1 MAPDG
6 RCGEFFADLL
16 RNAIFQFGVPFKE
29 TDKLMIGRC
38 HAGIDFESESI
49 PVLDP
54 TLEPFARQSS
64 SPKIAEK
71 RRRFDL
77 VVIGVENDFSNRFG
91 FLFCFLRGHF
101 DMFGHRFVPSRQVI
115 ADDARR

>member
-6 RCGEFFADLL
+6 RCREFFADLL
-16 RNAIFQFGVPFKE
+16 RNAIFQFGVPFKK
-29 TDKLMIGRC
+29 TDKLMIGRR